1 MLNRMKGLVVRFH
14 EDRRGSQSVEILM
27 ILAVAAMVCL
37 GVSQVT
43 GVGLTVPKRGGSGIM
58 AGIGDWLDKFGL
70 DGFF

>member
-1 MLNRMKGLVVRFH
+1 MLNRMKGLVVSFH

-43 GVGLTVPKRGGSGIM
+43 GVGLSGANSGGTGIM
-58 AGIGDWLDKFGL
+58 GGIGDWLGKFGL

>member
-37 GVSQVT
+37 GVSQVA
-43 GVGLTVPKRGGSGIM
+43 GVGLGGAESGGSGIM
-58 AGIGDWLDKFGL
+58 AGIGDWLGNFGL